1 MKPKK
6 STYNIMQ
13 DAAELGMALAFL
25 EGQGDEVDVKDIQ
38 AVMDKFEAYSS
49 DMPTKVLAMFC
60 AEDRLKAEADLLKK
74 QITTLQ
80 HHIKA
85 ANRSVDRVKDL
96 RITLFHGNM
105 KLLGDTGRKVKLPD
119 GSSAWLVQREC
130 HPKAVVAKKHE
141 HLLPDAVKVEETV
154 MRVDKDLLLEWSE
167 SGEPVYDD
175 KGVPVITVEWVDP
188 THTRRK

>member
-25 EGQGDEVDVKDIQ
+25 EGQGDDVDVEDIQ

-49 DMPTKVLAMFC
+49 DMPTKVLALFS
-60 AEDRLKAEADLLKK
+60 AEDRLKAEIALLKG
-74 QITTLQ
+74 QIATIK
-80 HHIKA
+80 HHIDA
-85 ANRSVDRVKDL
+85 AKRSIDRVKDL

-105 KLLGDTGRKVKLPD
+105 KLVGDTGRKVKMPNGSD
-119 GSSAWLVQREC
+119 GWLVQGEC
-130 HPKAVVAKKHE
+130 RPKAVVAKKHE
-141 HLLPDAVKVEETV
+141 YLLPDSVKVEEIV
-154 MRVDKDLLLEWSE
+154 MRVDKDLLLEWTE
-167 SGEPVYDD
+167 TGAPIYDEH
-175 KGVPVITVEWVDP
+175 GVPVVTVEWVDP

>member
-1 MKPKK
+1 MKTK

-25 EGQGDEVDVKDIQ
+25 EGQGDDASVDDIK
-38 AVMDKFEAYSS
+38 AVMEKFEQYSS
-49 DMPTKVLAMFC
+49 DMPTKVFALFH
-60 AEDRLKAEADLLKK
+60 AEERLKSEVDMLKK
-74 QITTLQ
+74 QIATIQ

-85 ANRSVDRVKDL
+85 AQRSIDRVKEL
-96 RITLFHGNM
+96 RITLFNANM
-105 KLLGDTGRKVKLPD
+105 KLVGDTGRKVKLPD

-141 HLLPDAVKVEETV
+141 HLLPDSVKVEETV
-154 MRVDKDLLLEWSE
+154 MRVDKDLLLEWTE
-167 SGEPVYDD
+167 TGEPIYDEHGEPV
-175 KGVPVITVEWVDP
+175 VTVDWVDP